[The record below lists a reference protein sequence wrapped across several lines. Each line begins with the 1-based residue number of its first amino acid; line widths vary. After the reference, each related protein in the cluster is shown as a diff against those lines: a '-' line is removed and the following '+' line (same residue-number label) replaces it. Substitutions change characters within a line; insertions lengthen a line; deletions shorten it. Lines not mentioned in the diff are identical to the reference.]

1 MMNKNPAYKLGK
13 ILGEGTHSKFFECFD
28 IDSQRA
34 YLCEVITRIQGHPY
48 EKYYNGEEQF

>member
-28 IDSQRA
+28 NDSQRV